1 MGKQQVEQRCGELR
15 IVVVEALADPGA
27 QQSDGLDQALDVGIG
42 AGCAAQWPRGRH
54 FRIALGVFPAQ
65 GAQEHQLAFVL
76 GKQPVHAD
84 SLSGQETFSIEYC
97 CSEGRNTASK
107 AIGSPSMAP
116 FSSAVMA
123 NATRLMLSLPGR
135 RVTST
140 LCRRGSWRSMASLTA
155 RQICCWS
162 VSLVMHMPAKSI
174 RP

>member
-1 MGKQQVEQRCGELR
+1 MGKQQVEQRFGELR

-27 QQSDGLDQALDVGIG
+27 QQSDGLDQALDVGIV
-42 AGCAAQWPRGRH
+42 AGFAAQLQLGRH

-76 GKQPVHAD
+76 GKQLVHAD
-84 SLSGQETFSIEYC
+84 SAAGQETFSIEYC

-107 AIGSPSMAP
+107 AMAALSIAP
-116 FSSAVMA
+116 FSSAVIS
-123 NATRLMLSLPGR
+123 NSTRLMLSFRGR